1 MEENKPIHNEEG
13 KSPPSTDDSQQQEP
27 QLKTSSTDETIAPAA
42 ETTPEVEPPSPL
54 NPQPSTIENME
65 VHHHA
70 HDPAAPHHKKNWKSY
85 FWEFL
90 MLFLAVF
97 CGFLAEYQLEHTIEH
112 QREKQYIKSMVDD
125 LKTDSIRIAR
135 IIDLNKQQ
143 VSGFDSLLQSVYRK
157 PITDS
162 SMRGLYYF
170 HRKYST
176 QLNKMLF
183 SKTTILQLKNSGGF
197 RLIRNRAATD
207 SIIRYDVVS
216 EYAEGQGEGVD
227 YSGKLL
233 FELSVKLFDSEYLLD
248 YNSTNVREI
257 LNSNKKFT
265 LLTND
270 ERIIKEYANLAVFKK
285 DVIKFYI
292 VQLTNLQNRIPG
304 IIQFLEKE
312 YHLN

>member
-1 MEENKPIHNEEG
+1 
-13 KSPPSTDDSQQQEP
+13 
-27 QLKTSSTDETIAPAA
+27 
-42 ETTPEVEPPSPL
+42 
-54 NPQPSTIENME
+54 ME

-70 HDPAAPHHKKNWKSY
+70 HTARKKWMHY

-143 VSGFDSLLQSVYRK
+143 VSGLDSLSKNIYHK
-157 PITDS
+157 PYTDS
-162 SMRGLYYF
+162 SMRTLYYF
-170 HRKYST
+170 HRKYSGP
-176 QLNKMLF
+176 LNKMLF
-183 SKTTILQLKNSGGF
+183 SKTTISQLKNSGGF
-197 RLIRNRAATD
+197 RLIRKRAAAD
-207 SIIRYDVVS
+207 SIVRYDIVS

-233 FELSVKLFDSEYLLD
+233 FELSVKIFDSEYLLA
-248 YNSTNVREI
+248 YNSTNLREI
-257 LNSNKKFT
+257 VTSDKKFT
-265 LLTND
+265 LLAND
-270 ERIIKEYANLAVFKK
+270 ESKIKEYANLVIFKR

-292 VQLTNLQNRIPG
+292 VQLSNLQNRIPG
-304 IIQFLEKE
+304 IIQFLKRE
-312 YHLN
+312 YHLK

>member
-1 MEENKPIHNEEG
+1 
-13 KSPPSTDDSQQQEP
+13 
-27 QLKTSSTDETIAPAA
+27 
-42 ETTPEVEPPSPL
+42 
-54 NPQPSTIENME
+54 
-65 VHHHA
+65 
-70 HDPAAPHHKKNWKSY
+70 AAPHHKKNWKSY

-97 CGFLAEYQLEHTIEH
+97 CGFLAEYQLEHVIENS
-112 QREKQYIKSMVDD
+112 REKQYIKSMIDD

-143 VSGFDSLLQSVYRK
+143 VSGFDSLLQSVYQK
-157 PITDS
+157 PFTDS
-162 SMRGLYYF
+162 SMRSLYYF
-170 HRKYST
+170 HRKYSSP
-176 QLNKMLF
+176 LSKMLF
-183 SKTTILQLKNSGGF
+183 SKTTISQLKNSGGF

-207 SIIRYDVVS
+207 SIVRYDIIS
-216 EYAEGQGEGVD
+216 EYVEGQGEGVD

-233 FELSVKLFDSEYLLD
+233 FELSVKLFDSEYLLG
-248 YNSTNVREI
+248 YNSTNLREI

-292 VQLTNLQNRIPG
+292 IQLTNLQNRIPG

-312 YHLN
+312 YHLK